1 MKASHFSFNSEGG
14 RCEVCQGEGEITVEM
29 QFMSDIHFVCE
40 ACNGKRFKDEILEIK
55 YRDKNIYDI
64 LEMSIKEAVD
74 FFAQGDG
81 KQEKNIVSL
90 LQNYINVGLGYLKMG
105 QPSSTLS
112 GGESQRIKLATFLSM
127 ENSEPTIFIFD
138 EPTTGL
144 HFHDI
149 NKLLKAMEI
158 MRQKGHTLIIIEH
171 NPEVIKFADWI
182 IDLGPDGGKDGGN
195 LVFEGTPADLL
206 KCKESVTGKIL
217 YNFIK

>member
-1 MKASHFSFNSEGG
+1 M
-14 RCEVCQGEGEITVEM
+14 
-29 QFMSDIHFVCE
+29 
-40 ACNGKRFKDEILEIK
+40 
-55 YRDKNIYDI
+55 
-64 LEMSIKEAVD
+64 
-74 FFAQGDG
+74 
-81 KQEKNIVSL
+81 
-90 LQNYINVGLGYLKMG
+90 
-105 QPSSTLS
+105 
-112 GGESQRIKLATFLSM
+112 
-127 ENSEPTIFIFD
+127 FIFD